1 MRIENYFFLCF
12 VFLFLKLS
20 AQSKE
25 IKGKIIASSDVL
37 GIHIVNKT
45 QIKFAVTNDLGE
57 FVIPAKQNDTLVV
70 SGTQYEPKEI
80 LITDI
85 IMQTKA
91 VIVNLVDN
99 VNVLD
104 EVVVGKVLTG
114 YLLTDVNNSDA
125 KRELNFYDF
134 GIPGYTGPRKTQ
146 SERRLYEAQT
156 GGGFIPLNPI
166 LNWISGRTKKLKAQI
181 KREELELAIAESKA
195 KFSKLLFKDDT
206 FSEEMQDEYFYYC
219 GDDEAFKEIFDKGS
233 DIMTLEFLQSKL
245 EEFKIHIETD

>member
-1 MRIENYFFLCF
+1 MFWCSGI
-12 VFLFLKLS
+12 S
-20 AQSKE
+20 GQTKE
-25 IKGKIIASSDVL
+25 IKGRIIASSDLL
-37 GIHIVNKT
+37 GIHIINKT
-45 QIKFAVTNDLGE
+45 ESKFAVTNDLGE
-57 FVIPAKQNDTLVV
+57 FVIPAKQNDTLLV
-70 SGTQYEPKEI
+70 SGIQYEPKEI

-85 IMQTKA
+85 IMQTRA
-91 VIVNLVDN
+91 VIVNLSDN

-156 GGGFIPLNPI
+156 GGGGIPLNPI
-166 LNWISGRTKKLKAQI
+166 LNWITGRTKKLKTQI
-181 KREELELAIAESKA
+181 KREELELAIQEAKA
-195 KFSKLLFKDDT
+195 KFSTLIFKDLT
-206 FSEEMQDEYFYYC
+206 FSEVMQDEYFYYC
-219 GDDEAFKEIFDKGS
+219 GDDEAFKEIFDKGI
-233 DIMTLEFLQSKL
+233 DIMTLEFLQGKL